1 MIPATNHN
9 LMKIKKIELNGFKS
23 FADRTV
29 FNLHSGIT
37 CIVGPNGCG
46 KSNIVDA
53 FRWVL
58 GEQSAKTLRG
68 GKMEEVIF
76 DGSAVKKPKG
86 MSDVTLHISDIDP
99 TSDGNGSSG
108 KTTTVARRLYRS
120 GDSEY
125 LINKNSCRLKDI
137 KDLFLDTGLEVKSYS
152 IIEQGHIDRI
162 LSTKPDDRRFLIE
175 EVAGVIKYKVR
186 KEEALRKLESS
197 RLNLQRISDV
207 ISEIKKQ
214 INILNRLAKKAERY
228 KILSEELKSIELKI
242 SKKKYTELRETL
254 EKTNEE
260 FERTKEEDSSLRASI
275 STLETGY
282 QKERLEVVQKEKELN
297 QSNEDFMHLERIVAD
312 INQQTAVLN
321 AEVNNSRNQV
331 TRLSALLTELD
342 EKKADLASKVS
353 DLTSEKSGLNAQ
365 LEEFNTSVAEKKDF
379 IYGIEQDILD
389 IENNIEEK
397 RKDIFRITETLSTL
411 NNDLT
416 RLQSVLESM
425 SKKEEGY
432 NSEIEGIT
440 SEMEKIESEIGRT
453 DSMILNKTND
463 LSMINERR
471 EKLQN
476 EIGTAREKMESMQST
491 ISSLKEELAS
501 DSSRLESLKEIA
513 SEGLTKDILNQSETM
528 HVAGV
533 VSDVISV
540 DTRYEKALESVL
552 SEKING
558 LILSSFDDIEFA
570 VRFIRENTLMRTAL
584 MVIDESPFEDSNI
597 PSNESIIGRA
607 SDFVNADD
615 RYKPL
620 VRKLLSNVVLVRDL
634 RNAADLSSAT
644 RGLIFVTPG
653 GDIIDTTGTVLAG
666 EGKGILK
673 RKREIRELSAKT
685 DEKQARLE
693 RYERELAGLKESVE
707 GHEREING
715 IKEKLVLTEKELS
728 VHRVELQNLHME
740 KERLQKKK
748 AFIKI
753 EMEQTRQEKENIQKN
768 SEDTKK
774 NISETSVKRSEMEG
788 SLDSLR
794 QRLTEKKEFYEQYR
808 GELEAIRIEMT
819 SYKEKMESLSKEI
832 QSFNDSMEET
842 DRKKED
848 TRAEIEHTQLLI
860 EEKTG
865 LINELNER
873 LKGQVLQ
880 IDGLK
885 GEISARKAKIEEMS
899 EVLQEKEKKIKVIR
913 EDLENVSSRLSS
925 AEIART
931 EHRIKMENIFNNQI
945 DKYGINIEQLET
957 PEPTEEEL
965 EKVESLR
972 EKIQTIGPVNLGT
985 IEEYEELKERYEFL
999 TSQHEDLTKSIE
1011 ELEEAIRKINYT
1023 TRKRLREA
1031 FTQLNKKFSEV
1042 FIQLFDGGKANLIL
1056 TDEQNILESGIDI
1069 IAQPPGKKLQNISLL
1084 SGGEKALTAISLI
1097 FAGFLIKPAPICIL
1111 DEADAPLD
1119 ESNAGK
1125 YAAMLREL
1133 SKGIQFVVI
1142 THNRTTMEAAD
1153 HIYGITME
1161 EPGISKVISMQLA
1174 EA

>member
-1 MIPATNHN
+1 
-9 LMKIKKIELNGFKS
+9 MKIEKIELNGFKS
-23 FADRTV
+23 FADRTA

-76 DGSAVKKPKG
+76 NGSAVKKAKG
-86 MSDVTLHISDIDP
+86 MSDVTLHISGIDP
-99 TSDGNGSSG
+99 ASEGNGGNSKMINVS
-108 KTTTVARRLYRS
+108 RRLYRS

-175 EVAGVIKYKVR
+175 EVAGVVKYKVR
-186 KEEALRKLESS
+186 KEEAIRKLESS

-207 ISEIKKQ
+207 ISEVKKQ

-228 KILSEELKSIELKI
+228 KVLSEELKTIELKI
-242 SKKKYTELRETL
+242 SKKEYTELGETL
-254 EKTNEE
+254 RKSNEE
-260 FERTKEEDSSLRASI
+260 HEKAKEEDSSLRASI
-275 STLETGY
+275 SSLETSY
-282 QKERLEVVQKEKELN
+282 QKERLEAVQKEKELN
-297 QSNEDFMHLERIVAD
+297 QSNEDFMHLERVVAD

-321 AEVNNSRNQV
+321 SEVDNARNQI

-342 EKKADLASKVS
+342 EKKVDLTSKVS
-353 DLTSEKSGLNAQ
+353 DLNNEKNGLNSQ

-389 IENNIEEK
+389 IENSIEEK

-432 NSEIEGIT
+432 NIEIEEIT

-453 DSMILNKTND
+453 DSIILNKTNN
-463 LSMINERR
+463 LSMINERK
-471 EKLQN
+471 ESLQN
-476 EIGTAREKMESMQST
+476 EIGTAREKMESMQSM

-584 MVIDESPFEDSNI
+584 MVIDESSSEDANI
-597 PSNESIIGRA
+597 PSNDNVIGRA
-607 SDFVNADD
+607 SDFVNADN

-620 VRKLLSNVVLVRDL
+620 VRKLLNNVVLVRDL
-634 RNAADLSSAT
+634 RGAADLSSST
-644 RGLIFVTPG
+644 RDLIFVTPG

-693 RYERELAGLKESVE
+693 RSERELAGLKESVE

-728 VHRVELQNLHME
+728 VHRVELQNLHQE

-753 EMEQTRQEKENIQKN
+753 EMEQTRQEKENILKN
-768 SEDTKK
+768 SEDTKR
-774 NISETSVKRSEMEG
+774 NITETSAKRSEMEAT
-788 SLDSLR
+788 LESLR
-794 QRLTEKKEFYEQYR
+794 QRLTEKKEYYEQYR
-808 GELEAIRIEMT
+808 GELEVIRIEMT
-819 SYKEKMESLSKEI
+819 SYKEKIDSLSKEMLSLNTSI
-832 QSFNDSMEET
+832 EEA
-842 DRKKED
+842 DGKKED
-848 TRAEIEHTQLLI
+848 TRSEIGHTQLLI

-865 LINELNER
+865 LINDLDER

-885 GEISARKAKIEEMS
+885 GEISARKAEIEELS
-899 EVLQEKEKKIKVIR
+899 EVLQEKEKKIKIIR
-913 EDLENVSSRLSS
+913 EDLEIVSSRLSS

-931 EHRIKMENIFNNQI
+931 ENRIKMENIFNNQI
-945 DKYGINIEQLET
+945 EKYGVNIEQFET

-965 EKVESLR
+965 KRVGSLR

-1023 TRKRLREA
+1023 TRKRLRDA
-1031 FTQLNKKFSEV
+1031 FTQLNEKFSEV
-1042 FIQLFDGGKANLIL
+1042 FIQLFGGGKANLVL

-1069 IAQPPGKKLQNISLL
+1069 IAQPPGKKLQNILLL
-1084 SGGEKALTAISLI
+1084 SGGERALTAISLI

>member
-1 MIPATNHN
+1 
-9 LMKIKKIELNGFKS
+9 MKIDKIELNGFKS

-76 DGSAVKKPKG
+76 DGSTVKKPKG
-86 MSDVTLHISDIDP
+86 MSDVTLHISGLDP
-99 TSDGNGSSG
+99 SSEGNGSSG
-108 KTTTVARRLYRS
+108 KSITVSRRLYRS

-125 LINKNSCRLKDI
+125 MINKNSCRLKDI

-186 KEEALRKLESS
+186 KEEASRKLESS

-207 ISEIKKQ
+207 ISEVKKQ

-228 KILSEELKSIELKI
+228 KVLSEELKSIVLKI
-242 SKKKYTELRETL
+242 SKKEYTELGEIL
-254 EKTNEE
+254 QKTNDE
-260 FERTKEEDSSLRASI
+260 FEKAKEEDSTLRASI
-275 STLETGY
+275 STLETSH
-282 QKERLEVVQKEKELN
+282 QSERLDIVQKEKELN
-297 QSNEDFMHLERIVAD
+297 QSNEDFMHLERVVAD
-312 INQQTAVLN
+312 INQQAAVLN
-321 AEVNNSRNQV
+321 SEVDNARSQA
-331 TRLSALLTELD
+331 TRLSSRLTELD
-342 EKKADLASKVS
+342 EKKTVLTSKVS
-353 DLTSEKSGLNAQ
+353 SLGNEKNELNSQ
-365 LEEFNTSVAEKKDF
+365 LEEFNISVAEKKDF
-379 IYGIEQDILD
+379 IYGMEQEIVD
-389 IENNIEEK
+389 IESSIEEK
-397 RKDIFRITETLSTL
+397 RKDIFEITEKLGNL

-432 NSEIEGIT
+432 NTEIAEIS
-440 SEMEKIESEIGRT
+440 SEMEKIESEIGIT
-453 DSMILNKTND
+453 DALILSKTND
-463 LSMINERR
+463 LAMINERKESLQR
-471 EKLQN
+471 EI
-476 EIGTAREKMESMQST
+476 ETAKEKMESMQNRT
-491 ISSLKEELAS
+491 SSLKEEIAS
-501 DSSRLESLKEIA
+501 DRSRLESLKEIA
-513 SEGLTKDILNQSETM
+513 SEGLTKDILNQSEKM
-528 HVAGV
+528 HVSGV
-533 VSDVISV
+533 VSDIISV

-558 LILSSFDDIEFA
+558 LILSSFSDIENA
-570 VRFIRENTLMRTAL
+570 VKFIRENTLMRTAL
-584 MVIDESPFEDSNI
+584 MIIDERSLDAVNF
-597 PSNESIIGRA
+597 PSHDSIIGRA
-607 SDFVNADD
+607 SDFVNTDD

-620 VRKLLSNVVLVRDL
+620 VSKLLNNVAIVRDL
-634 RNAADLSSAT
+634 RSAADLSTST
-644 RGLIFVTPG
+644 NDIIFVTPN

-673 RKREIRELSAKT
+673 RKREIRELSART
-685 DEKQARLE
+685 AEKQARLE
-693 RYERELAGLKESVE
+693 QYERDRATLSESIE

-728 VHRVELQNLHME
+728 VHRVELQNLHHE
-740 KERLQKKK
+740 RERLQKKK

-753 EMEQTRQEKENIQKN
+753 EMEQTRQEKENIIKN
-768 SEDTKK
+768 CDDTKR
-774 NISETSVKRSEMEG
+774 NITETTSKRSEMEAALE
-788 SLDSLR
+788 STR
-794 QRLTEKKEFYEQYR
+794 QRLAEKKEFYEQYR
-808 GELEAIRIEMT
+808 GELELIRIEMT
-819 SYKEKMESLSKEI
+819 SYKEKIDSLSKEI
-832 QSFNDSMEET
+832 LSLNASIKEADDKKEET
-842 DRKKED
+842 QS
-848 TRAEIEHTQLLI
+848 EIENTRLLI
-860 EEKTG
+860 EDKIS
-865 LINELNER
+865 LIHQLEER
-873 LKGQVLQ
+873 LKDQVLQ

-885 GEISARKAKIEEMS
+885 GEISARKSEIEEMT
-899 EVLQEKEKKIKVIR
+899 EVLRDKEKKIRLIR
-913 EDLENVSSRLSS
+913 EDLEKVSSQLSS

-931 EHRIKMENIFNNQI
+931 EHRIKMENLFNNQI
-945 DKYGINIEQLET
+945 EKYGINIEQFES
-957 PEPTEEEL
+957 PEPTEEEI

-972 EKIQTIGPVNLGT
+972 EKLQSIGPVNLGT

-999 TSQHEDLTKSIE
+999 TLQHDDLTKSIQ

-1031 FTQLNKKFSEV
+1031 FTQLNDKFAEV
-1042 FIQLFDGGKANLIL
+1042 FISLFGGGKANLVL

-1069 IAQPPGKKLQNISLL
+1069 TAQPPGKKLQNISLL
-1084 SGGEKALTAISLI
+1084 SGGERALTAISLI
-1097 FAGFLIKPAPICIL
+1097 FAGFLIKPAPICVL

-1142 THNRTTMEAAD
+1142 THNRTTMEIAD

>member
-1 MIPATNHN
+1 
-9 LMKIKKIELNGFKS
+9 MKIEKIELNGFKS

-86 MSDVTLHISDIDP
+86 MSDVTLHISGIDP
-99 TSDGNGSSG
+99 TSDGNGGSG
-108 KTTTVARRLYRS
+108 KSTTVSRRLYRS

-125 LINKNSCRLKDI
+125 MINKSSCRLKDI

-175 EVAGVIKYKVR
+175 EVAGVVKYKVR

-207 ISEIKKQ
+207 ISEVKKQ

-228 KILSEELKSIELKI
+228 KILSEELKTIELKI
-242 SKKKYTELRETL
+242 SKKEYTELGATL
-254 EKTNEE
+254 QKANEDY
-260 FERTKEEDSSLRASI
+260 ERAKEEDSTLRASI
-275 STLETGY
+275 STLETSY
-282 QKERLEVVQKEKELN
+282 QKERLEVVQEEKELN
-297 QSNEDFMHLERIVAD
+297 QSNEDFMHLERVVAD

-321 AEVNNSRNQV
+321 SEVDNARNQ
-331 TRLSALLTELD
+331 TIRLSALLTELD
-342 EKKADLASKVS
+342 EKKADLTSKVS
-353 DLTSEKSGLNAQ
+353 ELTSEKSGLNAQ

-389 IENNIEEK
+389 IENIIEEK

-425 SKKEEGY
+425 SKKEDGY
-432 NSEIEGIT
+432 NSEIEGID
-440 SEMEKIESEIGRT
+440 SEMEKVESGIGRT
-453 DSMILNKTND
+453 DSVILNKTND

-471 EKLQN
+471 ENLQN
-476 EIGTAREKMESMQST
+476 EIGTAREKMDSIQGT
-491 ISSLKEELAS
+491 VASLKEELAS
-501 DSSRLESLKEIA
+501 DNSRLESLKEIA
-513 SEGLTKDILNQSETM
+513 SEGLTKDILNKAETM

-584 MVIDESPFEDSNI
+584 MVIDESSFADSDI
-597 PSNESIIGRA
+597 PSNDNIIGRA

-620 VRKLLSNVVLVRDL
+620 IRKLLSNVVLVRDL
-634 RNAADLSSAT
+634 RSAADLSSSS

-685 DEKQARLE
+685 EEKQARLE
-693 RYERELAGLKESVE
+693 RSERELAVLKESIE
-707 GHEREING
+707 GREREIAGFND
-715 IKEKLVLTEKELS
+715 KLILTEKELS
-728 VHRVELQNLHME
+728 VHRVELQNLHQE
-740 KERLQKKK
+740 RERLQKKK

-753 EMEQTRQEKENIQKN
+753 EMEQTRQEKENILKN
-768 SEDTKK
+768 SEDTKR
-774 NISETSVKRSEMEG
+774 NITGTSAKRSEMEATLE
-788 SLDSLR
+788 SLQ
-794 QRLTEKKEFYEQYR
+794 QRLNEKKEFYEQYR
-808 GELEAIRIEMT
+808 GELEVIRIEMT
-819 SYKEKMESLSKEI
+819 SYKEKMDSLSKEI
-832 QSFNDSMEET
+832 QSLNTTVEET
-842 DRKKED
+842 DRKKKD
-848 TRAEIEHTQLLI
+848 TQSEIEHTQLLI
-860 EEKTG
+860 EEKTD
-865 LINELNER
+865 LINELDER

-885 GEISARKAKIEEMS
+885 GEISARKAKIEEMT
-899 EVLQEKEKKIKVIR
+899 EVLHEKEKKIKVIR
-913 EDLENVSSRLSS
+913 EEQENVSSRLSS
-925 AEIART
+925 TEIART

-972 EKIQTIGPVNLGT
+972 EKMQTIGPVNLGT

-999 TSQHEDLTKSIE
+999 TAQHEDLTKSIE

-1031 FTQLNKKFSEV
+1031 FTQLNEKFSEV
-1042 FIQLFDGGKANLIL
+1042 FIQLFGGGKANLIL

-1084 SGGEKALTAISLI
+1084 SGGERALTAISLI